1 MRIAT
6 ANTYDLTISTLQKRQ
21 VDLQNQQ
28 QQLTSGK
35 RVQMASDDPTGAARA
50 ERALV
55 TIGRVDANQR
65 ALEASRNGM
74 TLAEGALGD
83 ANELLQ
89 QARETMVSAGN
100 ASYTD
105 AERKGLAD
113 KLKGLRDQLL
123 SIANRP
129 DGSGGYLFSGQGAAT
144 PPFID
149 RVRTDPNSGWTDGR
163 FQYAG
168 ENGVDYDGTAGT
180 TQAGNLDNYQLT
192 VDGRGAWMS
201 AKTGNGS
208 FETSPSAVF
217 RDLQSGQL
225 VTLPID
231 PATKQP
237 LLNASTGAVANGW
250 MDSGRI
256 TDPSK
261 LTGHDYSIAISG
273 TAPSQTYTLTD
284 TTSGSVIA
292 NGDFKPGQA
301 IEGDGMALT
310 ISGNPV
316 DGDSFAVTGSKSNLR
331 VFDAL
336 DKAIVGLM
344 TPKRSPSEIA
354 QANTNALRDL
364 DAVMGNL
371 QSSRAQVG
379 ELMNNLDGSESRLA
393 SLKVYSQSEQSAAV
407 DLDMVQGLSSFQ
419 NQQSGYDTALKT
431 YAMVQRLSLFQ
442 YIT

>member
-35 RVQMASDDPTGAARA
+35 RVQAASDDPTGAARA
-50 ERALV
+50 ERALA

-89 QARETMVSAGN
+89 QARETLVSAGN

-105 AERKGLAD
+105 SERKGLAD
-113 KLKGLRDQLL
+113 KLQGLRDQLL

-129 DGSGGYLFSGQGAAT
+129 DGAGGYLFSGQGAAN
-144 PPFID
+144 PPFVD
-149 RVRTDPNSGWTDGR
+149 RVRNDPNAGQSDGR
-163 FQYAG
+163 YQYAG
-168 ENGVDYDGTAGT
+168 ETGVDYDGTAGT

-201 AKTGNGS
+201 ARSGNGS
-208 FETSPSAVF
+208 FETSPSGVF
-217 RDLQSGQL
+217 RDLQSGEL

-231 PATKQP
+231 PATKLP
-237 LLNASTGAVANGW
+237 LLNPNTNAVATGW
-250 MDSGRI
+250 LDSGRVVSP
-256 TDPSK
+256 TD
-261 LTGHDYSIAISG
+261 LTGDDYMITIAGS
-273 TAPSQTYTLTD
+273 APSQTYTLTN
-284 TTSGSVIA
+284 TTQGAVVSS
-292 NGDFKPGQA
+292 GDFKPGQA
-301 IEGDGMALT
+301 IEAQGMSLT
-310 ISGNPV
+310 VAGNPA
-316 DGDSFAVTGSKSNLR
+316 DGDSFAVTGSSNDLKL
-331 VFDAL
+331 FDAL
-336 DKAIVGLM
+336 DKAIIGLN

-354 QANTNALRDL
+354 QANANALRDL

-371 QSSRAQVG
+371 QTSRSQVG
-379 ELMNNLDGSESRLA
+379 ELMNNLDGSESRLS

-407 DLDMVQGLSSFQ
+407 DLDMVQGLSTFQ